1 MYECSVSD
9 ADFLIQLEQRS
20 FGKDDIDHL
29 WHLRVAWVY
38 LKAHPWPIALQK
50 VVDLLRTERNFGLG
64 DIPYHHTLTIASLRI
79 INVRLG
85 KANYNDFCE
94 FINHNHDLV
103 DSMRSVIKQY
113 YSDDILNSDTAKT
126 AYIAPNLRPIE

>member
-85 KANYNDFCE
+85 KASYNDFCD
-94 FINHNHDLV
+94 FINHNQDLV

-113 YSDDILNSDTAKT
+113 YSDDVLNSDTAKT
-126 AYIAPNLRPIE
+126 AYIAPDLRPIE

>member
-9 ADFLIQLEQRS
+9 EDFLIKLEQRS
-20 FGKDDIDHL
+20 FSEDEVDHL

-50 VVDLLRTERNFGLG
+50 VVSLLRSEQNFGLG

-79 INVRLG
+79 VNVRISHG
-85 KANYNDFCE
+85 DYDDFCD
-94 FINHNHDLV
+94 FLNDNDDLIND
-103 DSMRSVIKQY
+103 MPSVIRKY
-113 YSDDILNSDTAKT
+113 YSEEALNSQAAETT
-126 AYIAPNLRPIE
+126 YVAPDLRPIE

>member
-20 FGKDDIDHL
+20 FSKDDIDHL

-79 INVRLG
+79 INVRIS
-85 KANYNDFCE
+85 KADYDDFCD
-94 FINHNHDLV
+94 FLNDNQDLV
-103 DSMRSVIKQY
+103 DNMRGAIKRY
-113 YSDDILNSDTAKT
+113 YSEKAITSEAAQTS
-126 AYIAPNLRPIE
+126 YVAPDLRPIE

>member
-79 INVRLG
+79 INVRIS
-85 KANYNDFCE
+85 KADYDDFCD
-94 FINHNHDLV
+94 FLNDNQDLV
-103 DSMRSVIKQY
+103 DDMRGVIKRY
-113 YSDDILNSDTAKT
+113 YSEKAITSEAAQTS
-126 AYIAPNLRPIE
+126 YVAPDLRPIE

>member
-79 INVRLG
+79 INVRIS
-85 KANYNDFCE
+85 KADYNDFCD
-94 FINHNHDLV
+94 FLNDNQDLV
-103 DSMRSVIKQY
+103 DDMPSVIKRY
-113 YSDDILNSDTAKT
+113 YSEKAITSEAAQTS
-126 AYIAPNLRPIE
+126 YVAPDLRPIE

>member
-9 ADFLIQLEQRS
+9 EDFLIQLEQRS
-20 FGKDDIDHL
+20 FGKDDIDHI

-50 VVDLLRTERNFGLG
+50 VIDLLRTERDFGLG

-79 INVRLG
+79 INVRISKG
-85 KANYNDFCE
+85 DYDDFCDFLNDNE
-94 FINHNHDLV
+94 DLV
-103 DSMRSVIKQY
+103 GDMRAVVRQY
-113 YSDDILNSDTAKT
+113 YSEKAITSPAAET
-126 AYIAPNLRPIE
+126 AYVAPDLRPIE